1 MDIFQMSQLMNVN
14 MTPSFRDD
22 SESTR
27 SMFHDL
33 GDFNFRQLLQSKIN
47 EAVMLNVSDHN
58 NVQSFNR
65 SVPFEQMETI
75 NNHFMKTP
83 YETVNNQINN
93 SISTL
98 NNKTVTNSNFNS
110 IIKQAAKKFN
120 VDEKLIHAV
129 IKMESNYRPNATSHA
144 GAQGLMQLM
153 PRTAKGLGVNNAYD
167 PKQNIFGGTKYLR
180 QMLNQFNGN
189 ISLALAAY
197 NAGPGN
203 VKKHGGIPPF
213 KETQNY
219 VRNVLNN
226 YKV

>member
-1 MDIFQMSQLMNVN
+1 
-14 MTPSFRDD
+14 
-22 SESTR
+22 
-27 SMFHDL
+27 
-33 GDFNFRQLLQSKIN
+33 
-47 EAVMLNVSDHN
+47 
-58 NVQSFNR
+58 
-65 SVPFEQMETI
+65 
-75 NNHFMKTP
+75 
-83 YETVNNQINN
+83 
-93 SISTL
+93 
-98 NNKTVTNSNFNS
+98 
-110 IIKQAAKKFN
+110 FN

-189 ISLALAAY
+189 IRLALAAY

-203 VKKHGGIPPF
+203 VRKHGGIPPF